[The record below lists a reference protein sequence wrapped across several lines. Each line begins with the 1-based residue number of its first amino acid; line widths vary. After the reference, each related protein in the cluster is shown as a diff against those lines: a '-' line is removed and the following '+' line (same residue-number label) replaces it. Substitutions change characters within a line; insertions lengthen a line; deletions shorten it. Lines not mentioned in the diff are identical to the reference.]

1 MFFWWSRNSFFSQSN
16 TCQAGSHW
24 AFPWR
29 RATLE
34 VKIPWKLWRIPLR
47 RLRLRVCRAT
57 TRLWRISNEDKTT
70 VTLTIQAPKRRTVC
84 CSFDIYPE
92 DKGSKWKLWW
102 EKFFEI
108 PLVFQSEMTV
118 SSHFSSP
125 LDGHIP
131 KLSGKTNFKFPK
143 SVWEDNFYRRR
154 FPQLYGKTDFKVQC
168 HSAHKP
174 LTERIDRI
182 EKWFLAKP
190 HLCARYRYLR
200 SWVDVIDLMILLFV
214 LLSHAR
220 SEVRCCML
228 EAANLS
234 VAILSDDFRFL
245 ETRQAKHINL

>member
-1 MFFWWSRNSFFSQSN
+1 MEAVTDPTAETETSSLPSDD
-16 TCQAGSHW
+16 TAV
-24 AFPWR
+24 AD
-29 RATLE
+29 L
-34 VKIPWKLWRIPLR
+34 
-47 RLRLRVCRAT
+47 
-57 TRLWRISNEDKTT
+57 NEDKTT

-234 VAILSDDFRFL
+234 VAILSDDFRFFGN
-245 ETRQAKHINL
+245 ETSKTYKPLRSVKAKNCLLGNLQKID